1 MRNILLQCGRC
12 PDSCHCPDWSST
24 IGNVLVLDGHPDPQS
39 LTARLA
45 GSYAAGAGD
54 TAVLLVLRDLDFDLS
69 LRSGYRAPQDL
80 EPDLARSQELL
91 EWADHVA
98 VFTPLWWGSVPALLK
113 GFFDR
118 TLERG
123 WAFRY
128 QDNGMPEGLL
138 AGRTGR
144 LAVTSDSPR
153 WYLPLVGDSTVRQVR
168 GRTMEFCGIKPTRL
182 TRYAGVRGRGPEQIE
197 EWIREAAHLGAQ
209 DAARSGR
216 TAAARREPVGVG

>member
-1 MRNILLQCGRC
+1 MR
-12 PDSCHCPDWSST
+12 H
-24 IGNVLVLDGHPDPQS
+24 VLVIDSHPDAQS

-45 GSYAAGAGD
+45 ASYAEGAGEA
-54 TAVLLVLRDLDFDLS
+54 AVPLVLRDLDFDLT
-69 LRSGYRAPQDL
+69 LRTGYRTPQVL
-80 EPDLARSQELL
+80 EPDLVRAQELIA
-91 EWADHVA
+91 WADHVA

-128 QDNGMPEGLL
+128 KENGMPEGLL

-153 WYLPLVGDSTVRQVR
+153 WYLPLVGDSTVKQVR
-168 GRTMEFCGIKPTRL
+168 GRTMEFCGIKPTKV
-182 TRYAGVRGRGPEQIE
+182 TRYADVRGRSEEQVAA
-197 EWIREAAHLGAQ
+197 WLREAADLGAS
-209 DAARSGR
+209 DAARPAGV
-216 TAAARREPVGVG
+216 RREPVRVS

>member
-1 MRNILLQCGRC
+1 MSLTRLEDIPWPRILV
-12 PDSCHCPDWSST
+12 
-24 IGNVLVLDGHPDPQS
+24 IDGHPDPRS

-45 GSYAAGAGD
+45 ASYAAGAGD
-54 TAVLLVLRDLDFDLS
+54 DAVALVLRDLDFDLT
-69 LRSGYRAPQDL
+69 LRTGYRTPQDL
-80 EPDLARSQELL
+80 EPDLVRAQELL

-128 QDNGMPEGLL
+128 KENGMPEGLL

-153 WYLPLVGDSTVRQVR
+153 WYLPLVGDSTVKQVR
-168 GRTMEFCGIKPTRL
+168 GRTMEFCGIKPTKAD
-182 TRYAGVRGRGPEQIE
+182 AGTPTCAV
-197 EWIREAAHLGAQ
+197 AARPRSPPGSAAPADLGAA
-209 DAARSGR
+209 DAARP
-216 TAAARREPVGVG
+216 AATPAP

>member
-1 MRNILLQCGRC
+1 MATILV
-12 PDSCHCPDWSST
+12 
-24 IGNVLVLDGHPDPQS
+24 IDGHPDPSS

-45 GSYAAGAGD
+45 ASYASGAGD
-54 TAVLLVLRDLDFDLS
+54 GAVLLALRDLDFDLN
-69 LRSGYRAPQDL
+69 LRTGYRTPQDL
-80 EPDLARSQELL
+80 EPDLVRAQDLL
-91 EWADHVA
+91 EQADHVA

-128 QDNGMPEGLL
+128 RDNGMPEGLL

-153 WYLPLVGDSTVRQVR
+153 WYLPIVGDSTVKQVK
-168 GRTMEFCGIKPTRL
+168 GRTMEFCGIKPTKV
-182 TRYAGVRGRGPEQIE
+182 TRYADVRGRSDAQIAA
-197 EWIREAAHLGAQ
+197 WIRGAADLGAA
-209 DAARSGR
+209 DAARPGVVR
-216 TAAARREPVGVG
+216 PAREVAAR

>member
-1 MRNILLQCGRC
+1 M
-12 PDSCHCPDWSST
+12 
-24 IGNVLVLDGHPDPQS
+24 
-39 LTARLA
+39 
-45 GSYAAGAGD
+45 
-54 TAVLLVLRDLDFDLS
+54 
-69 LRSGYRAPQDL
+69 L
-80 EPDLARSQELL
+80 EPDLARAQALL

-128 QDNGMPEGLL
+128 KDNGMPEGLL

-144 LAVTSDSPR
+144 LGVTSDSPR
-153 WYLPLVGDSTVRQVR
+153 WYLPLVGDSTVKQVR

-182 TRYAGVRGRGPEQIE
+182 TRYADVRGRTEEQLAA
-197 EWIREAAHLGAQ
+197 WIREAADLGAA
-209 DAARSGR
+209 DAARPGR
-216 TAAARREPVGVG
+216 PDRPGHPDVVRPEPAAA

>member
-1 MRNILLQCGRC
+1 M
-12 PDSCHCPDWSST
+12 
-24 IGNVLVLDGHPDPQS
+24 GNVLVIDGHPDPAS
-39 LTARLA
+39 LTAHLA
-45 GSYAAGAGD
+45 TSYAAGASA
-54 TAVLLVLRDLDFDLS
+54 TSLVLRDLDFDLS
-69 LRSGYRAPQDL
+69 LRTGYRTPQVL
-80 EPDLARSQELL
+80 EPDLARAQELL

-128 QDNGMPEGLL
+128 KDNGMPEGLL

-153 WYLPLVGDSTVRQVR
+153 WYLPLVGDSTVKQVR

-182 TRYAGVRGRGPEQIE
+182 TRYADVRGRTEEQLDT
-197 EWIREAAHLGAQ
+197 WIREAADLGAA
-209 DAARSGR
+209 DASRPGR
-216 TAAARREPVGVG
+216 PTRPGVVRPEPAAA

>member
-1 MRNILLQCGRC
+1 MA
-12 PDSCHCPDWSST
+12 H
-24 IGNVLVLDGHPDPQS
+24 VLVIDAHPDPTS
-39 LTARLA
+39 LTAQLA
-45 GSYAAGAGD
+45 TSYAAGAGD
-54 TAVLLVLRDLDFDLS
+54 LAVRLVLRDLDFDLT
-69 LRSGYRAPQDL
+69 LRTGYRTPQDL
-80 EPDLARSQELL
+80 EPDLVRAQELL

-128 QDNGMPEGLL
+128 KENGMPEGLL

-153 WYLPLVGDSTVRQVR
+153 WYLPLVGDSTVKQVR
-168 GRTMEFCGIKPTRL
+168 GRTMEFCGIKPTKV
-182 TRYAGVRGRGPEQIE
+182 TRYADVRGRTPEQVE
-197 EWIREAAHLGAQ
+197 RWIAEAAGLGAL
-209 DAARSGR
+209 DAARPGR
-216 TAAARREPVGVG
+216 PGAVRREPAAARG

>member
-1 MRNILLQCGRC
+1 M
-12 PDSCHCPDWSST
+12 SH
-24 IGNVLVLDGHPDPQS
+24 VLVIDGHPDPAS

-45 GSYAAGAGD
+45 ASYASGAGEAA
-54 TAVLLVLRDLDFDLS
+54 TTLVLRDLAFDPNLHA
-69 LRSGYRAPQDL
+69 GYRTRQQL
-80 EPDLARSQELL
+80 EPDLVRAQELL
-91 EWADHVA
+91 EQADHVA

-128 QDNGMPEGLL
+128 KENGLPEGLL

-153 WYLPLVGDSTVRQVR
+153 WYLPLVGDSTVKQVK
-168 GRTMEFCGIKPTRL
+168 GRTMEFCGIKPTAV
-182 TRYAGVRGRGPEQIE
+182 TRYTGVHGRSEEQLAR
-197 EWIREAAHLGAQ
+197 WVGEAAGIGAA
-209 DAARSGR
+209 DAARAG
-216 TAAARREPVGVG
+216 AGGVRREPVAAAR